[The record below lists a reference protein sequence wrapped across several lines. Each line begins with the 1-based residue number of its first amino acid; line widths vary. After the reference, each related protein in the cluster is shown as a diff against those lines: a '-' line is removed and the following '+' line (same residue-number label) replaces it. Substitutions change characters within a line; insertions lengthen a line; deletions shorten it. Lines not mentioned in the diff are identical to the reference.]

1 MAVVQIHEI
10 PIDFRNLGQSL
21 KKLQNFKKKEA
32 FIYYFQHE
40 EELTS
45 EYYNVIE
52 NIQENYNP
60 EISLLFLN
68 GKAQL
73 FKKPVETIIEKLVS
87 NYFIEY
93 LKEDLTEFQESLQKL
108 ESEPL
113 QDKNQAKIHNQGF
126 KGGLLNGDEKVGI
139 ERLIECMHCCM
150 WSNMNKK
157 THQQNA
163 VPQSLLND
171 LEKQAQEKRDF
182 LTQEQQKLL
191 QKPQSD
197 QQEESKEL
205 QSPPKD
211 STQAQTKVIDLT
223 NDDLSTQLQSQ
234 LLIEEDHY
242 IKNVPLMSLNPDE
255 KIDFT
260 DDYEMTKEELEAES
274 MMMLMQQFKNMKETT
289 GGLNDE
295 ERRKQAEDMILKLAK
310 YMQLEDDEEEDV
322 FDGEEDEDDMEG
334 YQKMN
339 E

>member
-1 MAVVQIHEI
+1 
-10 PIDFRNLGQSL
+10 
-21 KKLQNFKKKEA
+21 
-32 FIYYFQHE
+32 
-40 EELTS
+40 
-45 EYYNVIE
+45 
-52 NIQENYNP
+52 
-60 EISLLFLN
+60 
-68 GKAQL
+68 
-73 FKKPVETIIEKLVS
+73 
-87 NYFIEY
+87 
-93 LKEDLTEFQESLQKL
+93 
-108 ESEPL
+108 
-113 QDKNQAKIHNQGF
+113 
-126 KGGLLNGDEKVGI
+126 
-139 ERLIECMHCCM
+139 MHCCM

-171 LEKQAQEKRDF
+171 LERQAQEKRDF
-182 LTQEQQKLL
+182 LTTEQYKLL
-191 QKPQSD
+191 SKAELD

-211 STQAQTKVIDLT
+211 SSQHDQAQPSYQLTQTKVIDLS
-223 NDDLSTQLQSQ
+223 NDELSVQFQSQ

-242 IKNVPLMSLNPDE
+242 IKNVPVMSLNPDE

-322 FDGEEDEDDMEG
+322 FDGDEDEDDMEG